1 MSERFADV
9 REALYQNVRQSTSE
23 RYADLREALYLL
35 STELIILYV
44 LAFGLLALK
53 TDNMFAAGMGYA
65 AVLCTSLLAY
75 VLPALALL
83 LAALGFE
90 HEHKAAVAGARGGAV
105 FMCAAVL
112 MLLVL
117 TTSLWSSPL
126 VCVYVNES
134 STQCYMKGDSAWQDT
149 DAAEARFVFPSRAQY
164 LEYTDLANA
173 TEADVFLK
181 TSLSENDYVTK
192 LHAVVAMPVVF
203 IIFVLQNSFFY
214 TIYSVH
220 TDKTNDN
227 TDKTNDNETQD
238 DTYSG
243 ADVCSLFVRCAV
255 LLLCIVVDS
264 ADIFSA
270 WNVSDVGPQMLPS
283 LVFTSVLMI
292 ADFSATVIDNQT
304 QNLTHGVML
313 AACIAGMLM
322 SALYTTV
329 AVIVACHYVVGG
341 FAPLHDFITDTRL
354 TTVHILFTVFMLLD
368 ACSVCVRSAL
378 KIYKY
383 YQSPGD
389 IKQIPKQVRAETGVS
404 EKAFHSDNIE
414 NLDMTPK
421 KNR

>member
-1 MSERFADV
+1 MSERFV
-9 REALYQNVRQSTSE
+9 
-23 RYADLREALYLL
+23 DLREALYLL

-44 LAFGLLALK
+44 VAFGLLALK

-83 LAALGFE
+83 FAALGFE
-90 HEHKAAVAGARGGAV
+90 HEQKAAVAGARGGAV

-112 MLLVL
+112 LLLLL
-117 TTSLWSSPL
+117 TTSLWSRPL

-134 STQCYMKGDSAWQDT
+134 STQCYVKGDSAWQEI
-149 DAAEARFVFPSRAQY
+149 DAADARFVFPSRAQY
-164 LEYTDLANA
+164 LEYMDLANA

-203 IIFVLQNSFFY
+203 IVFVLQNSFFY
-214 TIYSVH
+214 TIYSVD
-220 TDKTNDN
+220 TDT
-227 TDKTNDNETQD
+227 TDD
-238 DTYSG
+238 DEKQHDAYSG
-243 ADVCSLFVRCAV
+243 TDILSLFVRCAL
-255 LLLCIVVDS
+255 LLLCIVIDS

-270 WNVSDVGPQMLPS
+270 WNVADVGPQMLPS
-283 LVFTSVLMI
+283 LPFTSVLMI

-304 QNLTHGVML
+304 QNLTQGVVL

-322 SALYTTV
+322 SALYTTF

-354 TTVHILFTVFMLLD
+354 TTVHILFTFFMLLD
-368 ACSVCVRSAL
+368 ACSACVRSAL
-378 KIYKY
+378 KVYKY
-383 YQSPGD
+383 YQSRGD
-389 IKQIPKQVRAETGVS
+389 IAYIPTPVHTETGVS
-404 EKAFHSDNIE
+404 EKAFHADNIQ

-421 KNR
+421 KQL